1 VSEEW
6 TRIPVEWRLSLR
18 RDREHDPERT
28 VTAATRWA
36 NRWAAR
42 RGLRIVS
49 AVRLT
54 TGEVGE
60 DFIRN
65 RVTLRIGC
73 DFEGTA
79 APIDDH

>member
-65 RVTLRIGC
+65 RVTLRIRC
-73 DFEGTA
+73 DFEGEA
-79 APIDDH
+79 VG

>member
-28 VTAATRWA
+28 ATAATRWA

-65 RVTLRIGC
+65 RVTLRIRC

-79 APIDDH
+79 VG

>member
-1 VSEEW
+1 VTTMW
-6 TRIPVEWRLSLR
+6 IEWRLSLR

-28 VTAATRWA
+28 ATVATRWA

-60 DFIRN
+60 DYIRN
-65 RVTLRIGC
+65 RVTLRIRC

-79 APIDDH
+79 AR